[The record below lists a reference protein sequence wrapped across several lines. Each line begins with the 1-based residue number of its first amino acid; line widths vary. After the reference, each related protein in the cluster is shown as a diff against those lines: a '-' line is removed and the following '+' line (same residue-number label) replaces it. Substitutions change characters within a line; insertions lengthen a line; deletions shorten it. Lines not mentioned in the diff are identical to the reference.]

1 MTALTATPPLK
12 FSDLDTIVLRMGDND
27 SKQIWGGKKHHGQ
40 TGTAVIELQAALIAV
55 GTLLD
60 KTPDGDFG
68 HHTRDALQRFQWY
81 VRKQS
86 YRLKVAPGQNPAS
99 GVISPYSGTV
109 AGAPGLCDKK
119 MAAELLAWQAANFV
133 TTTPLVRV
141 NLQNVSNVDTSD
153 TFKTLDYPQATAG
166 EVLAHADFA
175 DNITSAMNDEAK
187 KAKVMLNINQTFRVE
202 GASVGSAVV
211 TPAKKSQHL
220 IGHAVDLN
228 IVDGDNVNTA
238 AMFNA
243 GKETDGADKFI
254 TGIKARGL
262 RWGGDFSDTDPVH
275 FDDLV
280 DPKGEDYKMNLFF
293 VQHCYQENHPMRVV
307 G

>member
-1 MTALTATPPLK
+1 MTTPTPIK
-12 FSDLDTIVLRMGDND
+12 FSNLDTITLRMGDND
-27 SKQIWGGKKHHGQ
+27 RKQIWGGTKRHGL
-40 TGTAVIELQAALIAV
+40 TGTPVTELQAALIAV

-60 KTPDGDFG
+60 TAPDGDFG

-81 VRKQS
+81 LRNQT
-86 YRLKVAPGQNPAS
+86 YRLKVAPGQDPAH
-99 GVISPYSGTV
+99 GVISPYSGSF

-153 TFKTLDYPQATAG
+153 TFKILDYPQATAS

-175 DNITSAMNDEAK
+175 DSITSDMNDEAK
-187 KAKVMLNINQTFRVE
+187 KASVTLAINQTFRVQ
-202 GASVGSAVV
+202 GTAVGSAVV

-228 IVDGDNVNTA
+228 IVDGDSVNTA
-238 AMFNA
+238 AMFNS
-243 GKETDGADKFI
+243 GTETDAADKFI
-254 TGIKARGL
+254 TGIKGKGL

-280 DPKGEDYKMNLFF
+280 DPKSEDYKMNLFF
-293 VQHCYQENHPMRVV
+293 VQQCYEANHPMRVI